1 MRKQT
6 KVMSSLYDF
15 DDKWTYLVEKAYSED
30 HGALTEHE
38 KVWFN
43 IQCLIEA
50 VNNGGFV
57 DYYSSSVADT
67 VNDCVHALDVIGAV
81 NSKKLVER
89 VNSLFEHGVPKD
101 MDERNMEMDR
111 WPTSKEAVI
120 NDVEIAYFT
129 QEENIEELLVNFI
142 VEKGIGAESVTGGLQ

>member
-1 MRKQT
+1 MN
-6 KVMSSLYDF
+6 SLTEF
-15 DDKWTYLVEKAYSED
+15 NDKWIGIVEKAYSEGHD
-30 HGALTEHE
+30 TLTDPE

-50 VNNGGFV
+50 VNKGGFV

-67 VNDCVHALDVIGAV
+67 VDYCLHALDIIGAA
-81 NSKKLVER
+81 NSRRLVER

-101 MDERNMEMDR
+101 MDERNIEMDR

-129 QEENIEELLVNFI
+129 HDENLEELLINFI
-142 VEKGIGAESVTGGLQ
+142 VEKGIGA

>member
-1 MRKQT
+1 
-6 KVMSSLYDF
+6 MSSLYDF
-15 DDKWTYLVEKAYSED
+15 DDKWTGIVEKAYSED
-30 HGALTEHE
+30 HGALTDHE
-38 KVWFN
+38 KIWFN

-57 DYYSSSVADT
+57 DYYSSSVAET
-67 VNDCVHALDVIGAV
+67 VDDCLHALDVIGAV

-89 VNSLFEHGVPKD
+89 VKNSLFEHGVPKD
-101 MDERNMEMDR
+101 TKKRNMEMDH
-111 WPTSKEAVI
+111 WPASKEAVI

>member
-6 KVMSSLYDF
+6 KVMSSLNDF
-15 DDKWTYLVEKAYSED
+15 DGKWTYLVEKAYSEGHD
-30 HGALTEHE
+30 TLTDHE

-50 VNNGGFV
+50 VNKGGFV

-67 VNDCVHALDVIGAV
+67 VDYCLHALDVIGAT
-81 NSKKLVER
+81 NSRRLVER

-101 MDERNMEMDR
+101 VDERNMEMGR
-111 WPTSKEAVI
+111 WPTSNEAVLI
-120 NDVEIAYFT
+120 DVEIAYFT

-142 VEKGIGAESVTGGLQ
+142 VEKGIDA

>member
-1 MRKQT
+1 
-6 KVMSSLYDF
+6 MSCLYDF

-30 HGALTEHE
+30 HGALTDHE
-38 KVWFN
+38 KIWFN

-67 VNDCVHALDVIGAV
+67 VNDCLYALDVIGAV

-101 MDERNMEMDR
+101 MDERNMEMDH
-111 WPTSKEAVI
+111 WPASKEAVI

-142 VEKGIGAESVTGGLQ
+142 VEKGIGA

>member
-30 HGALTEHE
+30 HGALTDHE
-38 KVWFN
+38 KIWIN

-57 DYYSSSVADT
+57 DYYSSSVTGA

-89 VNSLFEHGVPKD
+89 VNSLFEHGVPKY
-101 MDERNMEMDR
+101 MNERNMEMDR
-111 WPTSKEAVI
+111 WPTSNEAVL
-120 NDVEIAYFT
+120 NDVWKLPISPKRKILKSFWS
-129 QEENIEELLVNFI
+129 IL
-142 VEKGIGAESVTGGLQ
+142 S

>member
-15 DDKWTYLVEKAYSED
+15 DDKWTYLVEKAYSKD
-30 HGALTEHE
+30 YGALTDHE
-38 KVWFN
+38 RIWFN
-43 IQCLIEA
+43 TQCLIQA
-50 VNNGGFV
+50 VNSGGFI
-57 DYYSSSVADT
+57 DYYASSVADT
-67 VNDCVHALDVIGAV
+67 VDDCLHALDVIGAT
-81 NSKKLVER
+81 NSKRLVER

-111 WPTSKEAVI
+111 WPTSNEVVL

-142 VEKGIGAESVTGGLQ
+142 VEKGIGA